1 VAELIA
7 LYVCAVIALFAAV
20 RCLAEKETYLKLP
33 YLNVLNFAVAGII
46 VLLIDH
52 PLSLLA
58 AVAYFVGSTLE
69 ANAIASAKAGGV
81 KHD

>member
-1 VAELIA
+1 MIA

-33 YLNVLNFAVAGII
+33 YLNVLNFAIAGII
-46 VLLIDH
+46 VLLVDH

-69 ANAIASAKAGGV
+69 ANAIASAMAGGV
-81 KHD
+81 QDD

>member
-1 VAELIA
+1 MIA
-7 LYVCAVIALFAAV
+7 LYICGVIALFAAL
-20 RCLAEKETYLKLP
+20 RCLIEKDTYLKLP
-33 YLNVLNFAVAGII
+33 YLNVMNFAVAGII
-46 VLLIDH
+46 VLVLNH

-81 KHD
+81 QND

>member
-33 YLNVLNFAVAGII
+33 YLNVLNFAIAGII
-46 VLLIDH
+46 VLLVDH

-69 ANAIASAKAGGV
+69 ANAIASAMAGGV
-81 KHD
+81 QDD

>member
-1 VAELIA
+1 LIA

-33 YLNVLNFAVAGII
+33 YLNVLNFAIAGII
-46 VLLIDH
+46 VLLVDH

-69 ANAIASAKAGGV
+69 ANAIASAMAGGV
-81 KHD
+81 QDD